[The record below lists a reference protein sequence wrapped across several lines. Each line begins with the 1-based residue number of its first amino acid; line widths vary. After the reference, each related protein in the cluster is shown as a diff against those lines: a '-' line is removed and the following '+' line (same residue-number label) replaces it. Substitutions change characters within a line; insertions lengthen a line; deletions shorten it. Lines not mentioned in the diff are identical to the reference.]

1 LSYAADPQTPADW
14 PGRAS
19 NGQEVTGLA
28 AAECQRGGNVE
39 ITMFGLLPRSS
50 AAVSAMLH

>member
-1 LSYAADPQTPADW
+1 LSYAADPQTLADW

-50 AAVSAMLH
+50 AVVSAMLH